1 MCSKIS
7 DLLNLADNHWAKGE
21 KQQTIEVVRNIYAL
35 YDQKERQINK
45 QNHQK
50 NIKDA
55 ENP

>member
-50 NIKDA
+50 NIKDT

>member
-21 KQQTIEVVRNIYAL
+21 KQQTIEIVRNIYDL

-50 NIKDA
+50 NIKDT